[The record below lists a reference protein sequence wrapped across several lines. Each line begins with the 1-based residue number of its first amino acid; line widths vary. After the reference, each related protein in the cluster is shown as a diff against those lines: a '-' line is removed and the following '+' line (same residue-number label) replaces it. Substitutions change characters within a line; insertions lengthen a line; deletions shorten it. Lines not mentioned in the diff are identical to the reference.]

1 MRSFTHSSSASTP
14 HISHTPSSLD
24 NLLTSFINVSTLAP
38 FLLPLPSPHPSLSR
52 YLFPGPLSFALLSHS
67 LALAPSH
74 ASLSLRVVSQVDW
87 PLNIIITDSCMNKYN
102 RLFSF
107 LLQLKHMVWS
117 LREVWFHLKRTGE
130 GGGKRLIWARL
141 QTPPLTLRREEL
153 RFFSCCASTVHKIFI
168 KKNAAIPLCFIYTK
182 HISDQWDC
190 CKTLC
195 FTGLDSID
203 Q

>member
-1 MRSFTHSSSASTP
+1 MCSFTHSSSASTP

-141 QTPPLTLRREEL
+141 QTPPLTL
-153 RFFSCCASTVHKIFI
+153 S
-168 KKNAAIPLCFIYTK
+168 
-182 HISDQWDC
+182 
-190 CKTLC
+190 
-195 FTGLDSID
+195 
-203 Q
+203 